1 MAEKIIAVLV
11 CEDFDGLS
19 VDEISKGAAVDLTFV
34 DDHPFTPAASGNQL

>member
-19 VDEISKGAAVDLTFV
+19 VGEILKGAAVDLPFV
-34 DDHPFTPAASGNQL
+34 DDHPFTPVASGSQL